1 MGWFDI
7 IKNLSAEE
15 QRKLLEDLNAPNTEK
30 PKVTKPDMN
39 AKTLDQMTPEE
50 RRKATM
56 RRAGIEPKQ
65 PKLPFGVN
73 EKPATIRTAP
83 DLPPQTTGK
92 KLKPLSSDR
101 MLSARDRNMSRV
113 AGDLQLGSVLSEYNQ
128 MPSKTEAQKAKKRAF
143 AQKPEMKRISQGASQ
158 IAMGSYKPPVDAR
171 TQTLS
176 SGKRLFSGGPKRG
189 PPTRQESERNK
200 LSLHV
205 RRLLDKKEAGKRVQ
219 SVVNPPVEA
228 RQSQKDDV
236 ARRIAEERKKQEE
249 TVARMRE
256 QRQPAGSVK
265 DARRARIAASSSG
278 GLPTSR

>member
-73 EKPATIRTAP
+73 EKPTTTRPAP
-83 DLPPQTTGK
+83 DLPPQTTSK
-92 KLKPLSSDR
+92 KPTKPLSSDR

-113 AGDLQLGSVLSEYNQ
+113 ASDLQLGSVLSEYNQ
-128 MPSKTEAQKAKKRAF
+128 MPSKTEAQRAKKRAF
-143 AQKPEMKRISQGASQ
+143 AQKPEMKRISQGASR

-189 PPTRQESERNK
+189 PPTNE
-200 LSLHV
+200 
-205 RRLLDKKEAGKRVQ
+205 RRLSDKVREQLKNKKEAGKRVQ
-219 SVVNPPVEA
+219 SVVNPQVEE

-236 ARRIAEERKKQEE
+236 ARRIAEERQKQEE

-265 DARRARIAASSSG
+265 DARRARIVSSG
-278 GLPTSR
+278 GI